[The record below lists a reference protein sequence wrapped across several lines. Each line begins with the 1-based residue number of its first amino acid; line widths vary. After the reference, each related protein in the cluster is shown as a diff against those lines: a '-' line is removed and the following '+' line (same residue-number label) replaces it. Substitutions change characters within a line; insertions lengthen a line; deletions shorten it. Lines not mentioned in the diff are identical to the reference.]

1 MEIKL
6 GFLYVGDA
14 SIVEGHM
21 KICSNG
27 AVCTPVRMR
36 VHPVDLARSLVGLAI
51 WVDGSGSGRSD

>member
-27 AVCTPVRMR
+27 AVWIVVVALPFE
-36 VHPVDLARSLVGLAI
+36 
-51 WVDGSGSGRSD
+51 